1 MVEYGFKYV
10 EMQKTRWQSRLSRV
24 FGSDLGLYLLFWLFI
39 LAFIML
45 TTGSKEGP
53 ISLATR
59 FIFGLRVIVQV
70 IVPVYVHLYLLERY
84 FYRRR
89 YGLYFVFLVAT
100 IVGFGYVNSYLVKW
114 IFGGMQDWLATS
126 IIIFFMIALSS
137 VLKIMRDS
145 TRQRFLLQEIQAK
158 HVETE
163 LDLLKTQ
170 IHPHFLFN
178 TLNNLFGMA
187 RKGDA
192 ATADGIARLSHLMR
206 YMIYDSR
213 VDKIDLDKE
222 IDQIQRLIELHKL
235 RFAAEDDIAID
246 FKIEGKTKD
255 ICIPPMLLIPFVE
268 NAFKHGI
275 SLKQPSFVRMALAA
289 GAGSLHFSVEN
300 SVHPRTRDDE
310 DPVEG
315 MGLQNVK
322 RRLELLYPDSHE
334 LAVRITDTS
343 YAVELRI
350 ENV

>member
-1 MVEYGFKYV
+1 
-10 EMQKTRWQSRLSRV
+10 
-24 FGSDLGLYLLFWLFI
+24 
-39 LAFIML
+39 
-45 TTGSKEGP
+45 
-53 ISLATR
+53 
-59 FIFGLRVIVQV
+59 
-70 IVPVYVHLYLLERY
+70 
-84 FYRRR
+84 
-89 YGLYFVFLVAT
+89 
-100 IVGFGYVNSYLVKW
+100 
-114 IFGGMQDWLATS
+114 
-126 IIIFFMIALSS
+126 
-137 VLKIMRDS
+137 MRDS

-158 HVETE
+158 QVETE

-192 ATADGIARLSHLMR
+192 ATADGISRLSHLMR
-206 YMIYDSR
+206 YMIYDSS
-213 VDKIDLDKE
+213 VDKIDLEKE

-246 FKIEGKTKD
+246 FKIEGKTED
-255 ICIPPMLLIPFVE
+255 IRIPPMLLIPFVE

-275 SLKQPSFVRMALAA
+275 SLKQPSFVRMALVS
-289 GAGSLHFSVEN
+289 GIGGLQFSVEN

-310 DPVEG
+310 DPVAG
-315 MGLQNVK
+315 VGLQNVR